1 MPEFILQSFSSDIND
16 QDLKSIYDLNQA
28 NVPEVGS
35 LEDASVLSELIRMS
49 SFNLAVKLNNEL
61 VGYIICFKEGAKY
74 QSLNYKFFKESIDEF
89 LYVDRV
95 AIKEGFRDQGL
106 GTMIYDSVFLEAQEL
121 NVPVLCEVNTR
132 PANDPSLKFHAK
144 MGFKEC
150 GINDFSYN
158 SVVYLRREN
167 NGT

>member
-35 LEDASVLSELIRMS
+35 LEDTSVLSELIRMS

-106 GTMIYDSVFLEAQEL
+106 GTMIYDSVFLKAQEL

>member
-49 SFNLAVKLNNEL
+49 SFNLAIKLNNEL

>member
-1 MPEFILQSFSSDIND
+1 MSEFILQPFSSNVND
-16 QDLKSIYDLNQA
+16 QDLKSIYDLHQA
-28 NVPEVGS
+28 IVPEVGS
-35 LEDASVLSELIRMS
+35 LEDISVLSELIGMS
-49 SFNLAVKLNNEL
+49 SFNLAIKLNNEL

-95 AIKEGFRDQGL
+95 AIKDGFRDQGL
-106 GTMIYDSVFLEAQEL
+106 GTMIYDSVFVEAHEL

-132 PANDPSLKFHAK
+132 PANDPSLKFHTK

-150 GINDFSYN
+150 GTNNFLYN

>member
-35 LEDASVLSELIRMS
+35 LEDTSVLSELIRMS

-106 GTMIYDSVFLEAQEL
+106 GTMIYDSVFLEARKL
-121 NVPVLCEVNTR
+121 NVPILCEVNTR

-150 GINDFSYN
+150 GTNNFSYN

>member
-49 SFNLAVKLNNEL
+49 SFNLAIKLNNEL

-106 GTMIYDSVFLEAQEL
+106 GTMIYDSVFLEANKL

-150 GINDFSYN
+150 GTNNFSYN

>member
-49 SFNLAVKLNNEL
+49 SFNLAIKLNNEL

-150 GINDFSYN
+150 GTNNFSYN